1 MKKQDPEKLCAP
13 SMTGQKELRG
23 FNFRLSV
30 EGDEFDMLLEEHT
43 GKYLVSTVNPE
54 RILPEI
60 GKAGSS

>member
-1 MKKQDPEKLCAP
+1 
-13 SMTGQKELRG
+13 MTGQKELRG